1 MPAAQELISL
11 LKAAAMAIEVKEQD
25 GSCAFR
31 VRVQPR
37 ASRDAVGGEWEGAL
51 KVRLTA
57 PPLDGRANEALCR
70 LLAARLNVPAAA
82 VKILGGEHS
91 RTKRIEVRG
100 VSAAQIQALGIAK
113 APRARKPASE

>member
-1 MPAAQELISL
+1 LISV
-11 LKAAAMAIEVKEQD
+11 LKAAAMAIEIKELA

-57 PPLDGRANEALCR
+57 PPVDGRANEALCR
-70 LLAARLNVPAAA
+70 LLAACLNVPAAA
-82 VKILGGEHS
+82 VKILAGEHS

-100 VSAAQIQALGIAK
+100 VSAAQILALGKAE